1 MEPENIPWF
10 QGETPTNHQLLGSM
24 FIFRGVWKCFLENFL
39 NIVRGNFLKIHPK
52 ITARALNC
60 HPWPCLQKDWHMTI
74 FWWILKA
81 SRKCRCFLC
90 FFWGGN
96 GVLHPNIC
104 DFGMVP
110 PKFNIDTQNCDMFQR
125 RCIFQTILFIG
136 IFANFW
142 GVFLTKSQ
150 QNWLFENMLL
160 PTEVIF
166 KFA

>member
-1 MEPENIPWF
+1 MPMPPK
-10 QGETPTNHQLLGSM
+10 GLAYDH
-24 FIFRGVWKCFLENFL
+24 FLVDSQSFKEMPLFPL
-39 NIVRGNFLKIHPK
+39 
-52 ITARALNC
+52 
-60 HPWPCLQKDWHMTI
+60 
-74 FWWILKA
+74 
-81 SRKCRCFLC
+81 
-90 FFWGGN
+90 FFFGGGD

-125 RCIFQTILFIG
+125 RCIFQTILFG